1 MSGPARRALVLALL
15 LAHLAPAA
23 ARAQTMLDQEERL
36 IDIHC
41 LLLDLPP
48 LEAPA
53 ALAEWQWSVG
63 LEAIAVPHIDGTTGS
78 RVQLTASD
86 RTPVFPRPRL
96 ILGLPAPEGFRSFVG
111 ASYVPPV
118 RIRDLSTNQLA
129 AEAGFAYAPAG
140 PFRVGVRGHA
150 VYASSSA
157 PVTDPTTRDTLETR
171 EFGAD
176 LSVAWSFA
184 VEGARLD
191 IQPYGGAGVVSLH
204 GRFRVTSDGNVLE
217 SSYTGASLHAGVRLL
232 HAGRWEGVA
241 EVEAYPNRLV
251 HPSFKL
257 GYLFR

>member
-1 MSGPARRALVLALL
+1 MSGLAQRALVLALL
-15 LAHLAPAA
+15 VAPAA
-23 ARAQTMLDQEERL
+23 GWAQTMLDQEERL

-48 LEAPA
+48 LQPPG

-96 ILGLPAPEGFRSFVG
+96 ILGLPAPDGFRSFVG
-111 ASYVPPV
+111 ASYIPPV
-118 RIRDLSTNQLA
+118 RIRGLSTNQLA
-129 AEAGFAYAPAG
+129 AEAGFAYAPG
-140 PFRVGVRGHA
+140 PFRVGIRGHA
-150 VYASSSA
+150 VYASSTA
-157 PVTDPTTRDTLETR
+157 PVTDPATRDTLETR
-171 EFGAD
+171 EYGAD
-176 LSVAWSFA
+176 LSAAWSFA
-184 VEGARLD
+184 VEGAGLD

-241 EVEAYPNRLV
+241 EVEAYPSRLV
-251 HPSFKL
+251 HPNFKI

>member
-1 MSGPARRALVLALL
+1 MSALARRALVLALL
-15 LAHLAPAA
+15 LEPAA
-23 ARAQTMLDQEERL
+23 GWAQTMLDQEERL

-111 ASYVPPV
+111 ASYIPPV
-118 RIRDLSTNQLA
+118 RIRDVSTNQFA
-129 AEAGFAYAPAG
+129 AEAGFAYAPG
-140 PFRVGVRGHA
+140 PFRVGLRGHA
-150 VYASSSA
+150 VYASSNA
-157 PVTDPTTRDTLETR
+157 PVTDPTTRDTLDTR
-171 EFGAD
+171 VYGAD

-204 GRFRVTSDGNVLE
+204 GRFRVTSDGNVLQ
-217 SSYTGASLHAGVRLL
+217 SNYTGASLHAGVRLL
-232 HAGRWEGVA
+232 QAGRWEGVA
-241 EVEAYPNRLV
+241 EVEAYPSRLV
-251 HPSFKL
+251 HPNFKL
-257 GYLFR
+257 GYLFH